1 MLSLRNLLVLGRTSN
16 LPTVW
21 SNCLAGWI
29 LGGGGDWKKFAL
41 LVVGSTLLYLAGM
54 FLNDAFDARFDSE
67 HRPQRPIPS
76 GAVSVGTVFKVGFFL
91 LFGGVA
97 LFFLIGK
104 TVGWIGLALA
114 ACIVLYDAVHK
125 VITLSPVLMAL
136 CRWLLYIS
144 AGAAT
149 EEGLSGWP
157 IWCGL
162 ALALYVV
169 GLSFLAKKES
179 TGVKISYWPCLLL
192 LAPVGLALFMDS
204 GANHRGAI
212 MLSVAL
218 ILWIVKSLRYVWQ
231 KSEMNVGRAV
241 SGLLAGIVLV
251 DMLAL
256 VDMNRQMAAIFLAL
270 LFLAAYFQR
279 YVPAT

>member
-104 TVGWIGLALA
+104 TVGWIGLAAPAQVSEPILERLNSEMQRILKEPEVVDRLKALSFVPAGESRQAFSAYLA
-114 ACIVLYDAVHK
+114 AEIIKWKKVTKDA
-125 VITLSPVLMAL
+125 
-136 CRWLLYIS
+136 
-144 AGAAT
+144 
-149 EEGLSGWP
+149 
-157 IWCGL
+157 
-162 ALALYVV
+162 
-169 GLSFLAKKES
+169 
-179 TGVKISYWPCLLL
+179 GVKI
-192 LAPVGLALFMDS
+192 
-204 GANHRGAI
+204 
-212 MLSVAL
+212 
-218 ILWIVKSLRYVWQ
+218 
-231 KSEMNVGRAV
+231 E
-241 SGLLAGIVLV
+241 
-251 DMLAL
+251 
-256 VDMNRQMAAIFLAL
+256 
-270 LFLAAYFQR
+270 
-279 YVPAT
+279 